1 MVLPKTVFNLKGYTT
16 VISNILLGET
26 LRIYNSSADKQV
38 LFYIILLI
46 WLIKPCSRSAAF
58 FSLRQGTCNWVNRK
72 LLGP

>member
-46 WLIKPCSRSAAF
+46 KKSCTGSLSHAIGLLH
-58 FSLRQGTCNWVNRK
+58 FSV
-72 LLGP
+72 